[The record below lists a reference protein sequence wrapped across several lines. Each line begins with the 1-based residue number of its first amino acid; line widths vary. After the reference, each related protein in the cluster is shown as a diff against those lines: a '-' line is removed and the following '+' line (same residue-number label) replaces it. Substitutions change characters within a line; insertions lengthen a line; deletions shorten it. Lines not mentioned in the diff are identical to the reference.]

1 MDYPVVILNINTDT
15 KVDEKTNF
23 LSIFE
28 EYLNE
33 EMLVDLWQLTSDD
46 NMETAIKENAGSFR
60 RRFDQFIKDNEK
72 AATGQIS
79 LIVLMDLGVDGLD
92 QEAVQQQVREAKQA
106 LSAVRFTRVYCDYFI
121 QRTGEKPLDKV
132 SPQFDALAAFQKPQE
147 NDLIFFVDEYKS
159 DGISITQDERYRLIS
174 KFLIYLNQ
182 NQNNGFDR
190 DSIRQNTET
199 HNGIEINILA
209 QTDVVLPIEE
219 MRKYEEKIAVQKG
232 LETLA
237 AKANSE
243 DTYDVFKKRLKID
256 SMASLENYC
265 ADILTVKEAF
275 CLPAIKYDG
284 DICGNLE
291 ELEKNIYGGQV
302 SNYFEKK
309 FCCINGQK
317 VEEKKKAV
325 SRCCEDM
332 IGSYCYG
339 LGMLAA
345 VFPKL
350 IEEIKGIRQEKESK
364 YLELEK
370 KIKQNKKTTFTL
382 TVNRKAVLESYKS
395 FGKQLYEKVYCYE
408 VELKKIKYQIGYLE
422 ILEETL
428 KKYNETYEPRRMR
441 VNGYRQKLDN
451 EIDKLKGTLPQNYF
465 VLPFKNF
472 YEKKIQAFL
481 EKNPEKLEGLKPLFK
496 EKISEDTF
504 FERIKG
510 FLDKSVVEIKSVEE
524 MLDNFENNAERTDC
538 IKELADQ
545 VPRLLHYYCH
555 TTDTLMRH
563 SKETILTVCENPQS
577 ALVKKIETCFSGGWT
592 WRTLKMPMEGNLEIF
607 AIYGAVDYRQF
618 SGFIN

>member
-1 MDYPVVILNINTDT
+1 MRMDYPVVILNINTDT
-15 KVDEKTNF
+15 KVNEKEDF

-33 EMLVDLWQLTSDD
+33 EMIVDLWQLKNDD

-60 RRFDQFIKDNEK
+60 RRFDQFIKDKEK

-79 LIVLMDLGVDGLD
+79 LIVLMDLGVDELD

-106 LSAVRFTRVYCDYFI
+106 LSAVRFTRIYCDYFI
-121 QRTGEKPLDKV
+121 QCTGEKPLDKV
-132 SPQFDALAAFQKPQE
+132 SPQFDALAAFQK

-159 DGISITQDERYRLIS
+159 NGISITQGERYRLMS

-190 DSIRQNTET
+190 DSIHQNTET

-237 AKANSE
+237 DKANSE
-243 DTYDVFKKRLKID
+243 DTYNVFKKRLKID

-332 IGSYCYG
+332 ISSYCYG

-382 TVNRKAVLESYKS
+382 TVNRKAVLKSYKS
-395 FGKQLYEKVYCYE
+395 FGKKLYEKVYCYE

-428 KKYNETYEPRRMR
+428 KKYYETYEPKRMR
-441 VNGYRQKLDN
+441 VNGYKQKLDN
-451 EIDKLKGTLPQNYF
+451 EIDKLKGRFLKIIF
-465 VLPFKNF
+465 LLPFKNF
-472 YEKKIQAFL
+472 YEKDSGISGEKSREAGRTEAFIQR
-481 EKNPEKLEGLKPLFK
+481 
-496 EKISEDTF
+496 KISEDTF
-504 FERIKG
+504 
-510 FLDKSVVEIKSVEE
+510 
-524 MLDNFENNAERTDC
+524 
-538 IKELADQ
+538 
-545 VPRLLHYYCH
+545 
-555 TTDTLMRH
+555 
-563 SKETILTVCENPQS
+563 
-577 ALVKKIETCFSGGWT
+577 
-592 WRTLKMPMEGNLEIF
+592 
-607 AIYGAVDYRQF
+607 
-618 SGFIN
+618 